1 MCKSIAELIDQVE
14 KEYEK
19 ALSKYEDYCLLAER
33 QDDKYLDSDNNIFT
47 YDEHAILMELTDR
60 YRVIKN
66 QRYNR
71 NYEDAEKQ
79 LSALLE
85 DVNEHFKNISRRMN
99 QIGEGKDSEK
109 LSSERYY
116 IENFQN
122 RLRLAIELIC
132 HGLIPFENYVKYCS
146 KTGVDLCEDKDY
158 TLFLVNKC
166 LLLNHTAMFNDECS
180 KILDKLTKRIKG
192 RKAYSI
198 ELLFCVGTLNIQYR
212 LYKNAEVIFK
222 QLIAKLENKI
232 TADQADNNE
241 KYIFFSAYIML
252 VSSFEYSGEYNRALM
267 TLIGGV
273 NDKEK
278 KPLEVCKKWV
288 TKIDNILEKNN
299 YKIGDLCFASDDKN
313 KREEIVRIL
322 RKIVVE
328 QNPFESDIARFA
340 YSNGSIF
347 YEITK
352 EQNNRKIEHMNELYK
367 EKNEDR
373 SDVINRAIEK
383 YCETPERNKP
393 LHDFLHLLA
402 HCINEEAV
410 LVIHRQY
417 PTEEGIYKS
426 LITLARALML
436 LVSEDEETY
445 KGAHSFKTCFA
456 TVYAEAGEFHIAS
469 RSISEIVMDTQYS
482 KMDIVSKAE
491 IDFFYYL
498 LPRIDDISN
507 GNPINFS
514 IDGNQHYHH
523 YLNCCYRNF
532 DFDAISHILLL
543 SFEYQMA
550 VMLQNG
556 DLVSIANEF
565 KKGMEHSGDGSLEA
579 KYRQAI
585 NIKNLDAHNIWLK
598 NERNKVKYMFLFLK
612 LYFDLNENRK
622 TVRNPRIYEAAYQY
636 LKINNSFG
644 QNPETVDIPYIDFD
658 NTESSIQGM
667 QELFGETKREGDLLT
682 IDNVK
687 LVLSDE
693 INVESECDSI
703 SAYFV
708 YDETKQQNKSTEDI
722 DPDYARI
729 RYFDSKAA
737 AMKEFFLMATF
748 MKIKEDF
755 INPSRIFI
763 MTPVNNAEP
772 CKFLVRNNPS
782 FIKYNYENE
791 VDSEYD
797 FDDVNSQYSLS
808 LIRPSLLS
816 RDWLVRL
823 GRASINWKWAL
834 TFIIKDDKS
843 RDTKYTIYYCD
854 KEPMSSI
861 IYNRKV
867 CEDNL
872 EKLYKQPRIR
882 HESKCNAWQ
891 KCNVWKVDKI
901 NQPLLKQFFASFP
914 EITWEENI
922 HKYEHGR
929 LLIWKMTNEQR
940 TVWRIVFA
948 KNEKENDSMM
958 MALCNK
964 GQETPFLK
972 RKEDI
977 IQEWPVPYDAL
988 NGDKPYVFICHLGKE
1003 DNFVREELNTFFEFN
1018 GIRYW
1023 YDHEMIIGDDWFKKV
1038 EKVINKDNCVGC
1050 VMLVTKQEFFESI
1063 SINREFKEIQKKKEK
1078 NPNFSIVP
1086 VIYNCYGEDALNEMV
1101 RRAYGQGKYS
1111 HQDAYRICIEVV
1123 GIGKPDYLKLYLN
1136 EVKGETLQAYYQ
1148 NEIGSGHK
1156 SGAVLSLCK
1165 ELHVIKEET

>member
-1 MCKSIAELIDQVE
+1 MCESIAELIEQVE
-14 KEYEK
+14 KDYEK

-47 YDEHAILMELTDR
+47 YEEHEILMELTDR

-85 DVNEHFKNISRRMN
+85 DVNEHFKSISHRMN

-116 IENFQN
+116 IENLQN

-132 HGLIPFENYVKYCS
+132 NGLIPFENYVKHCS
-146 KTGVDLCEDKDY
+146 NIGVDLCEDKDY

-192 RKAYSI
+192 RKAYSN
-198 ELLFCVGTLNIQYR
+198 ELLFCVGTLNVQYR

-222 QLIAKLENKI
+222 QLIAKLDNKI

-241 KYIFFSAYIML
+241 KYIYFSAYIML
-252 VSSFEYSGEYNRALM
+252 ISSYEYSGEYNRALM

-273 NDKEK
+273 NDNEK

-288 TKIDNILEKNN
+288 EKIENILEKSN
-299 YKIGDLCFASDDKN
+299 YKIDNLCFASDDKN
-313 KREEIVRIL
+313 RREEIVRIL
-322 RKIVVE
+322 RKIVID
-328 QNPFESDIARFA
+328 QNPFESEIARFA
-340 YSNGSIF
+340 YSNGIIF

-352 EQNNRKIEHMNELYK
+352 EQNDRKIAHMNELYE
-367 EKNEDR
+367 EKNENR
-373 SDVINRAIEK
+373 SEVINRAIEK

-410 LVIHRQY
+410 LVIRRQY
-417 PTEEGIYKS
+417 PAEEGIYKS
-426 LITLARALML
+426 LVTLARALML

-498 LPRIDDISN
+498 LPRIDGISN

-514 IDGNQHYHH
+514 VDGNQHYHH

-532 DFDAISHILLL
+532 DFDAISHISLL

-565 KKGMEHSGDGSLEA
+565 KKGMDHLGDGSLET

-612 LYFDLNENRK
+612 LYFDINKNRK
-622 TVRNPRIYEAAYQY
+622 TVRNPRIYEVAYQY

-644 QNPETVDIPYIDFD
+644 QNPETVEIPYIDFD
-658 NTESSIQGM
+658 NTESSIQRM

-682 IDNVK
+682 VDNVK

-693 INVESECDSI
+693 INIESEYDSI

-708 YDETKQQNKSTEDI
+708 YDETKQQNKQTEDI

-737 AMKEFFLMATF
+737 ALKEFFLMATF

-772 CKFLVRNNPS
+772 CKFLVRNTPS

-791 VDSEYD
+791 IDSEYN

-823 GRASINWKWAL
+823 GRASKNWKWAL

-843 RDTKYTIYYCD
+843 RDTKYTVYYND

-861 IYNRKV
+861 IYNRKG
-867 CEDNL
+867 CEANL
-872 EKLYKQPRIR
+872 EKLYKQHRIR
-882 HESKCNAWQ
+882 HEGKCNAWQ

-901 NQPLLKQFFASFP
+901 NQPILKQLFTSFP
-914 EITWEENI
+914 EITWEQNI
-922 HKYEHGR
+922 HDYEQGS

-948 KNEKENDSMM
+948 KNEKEMDSMM

-977 IQEWPVPYDAL
+977 IQQWPVPYDAL
-988 NGDKPYVFICHLGKE
+988 NGDKPYVFVCHLGKE
-1003 DNFVREELNTFFEFN
+1003 DNFVREELNSFFESN

-1023 YDHEMIIGDDWFKKV
+1023 YDHEMIIGDDWFKKI
-1038 EKVINKDNCVGC
+1038 EKVIKKDNCVGC
-1050 VMLVTKQEFFESI
+1050 IMLVTKQEFFESS
-1063 SINREFKEIQKKKEK
+1063 SINRELIEIQKKKEK
-1078 NPNFSIVP
+1078 NPNFSIVS

-1111 HQDAYRICIEVV
+1111 HQNAYRVCIEVV
-1123 GIGKPDYLKLYLN
+1123 GIGQPEYLKLYLN
-1136 EVKGETLQAYYQ
+1136 EVKGDTLQAYYQ
-1148 NEIGSGHK
+1148 NEIGSGRK
-1156 SGAVLSLCK
+1156 LGAVLSLCK
-1165 ELHVIKEET
+1165 ELHVIKEEI